1 MAGTRDRNRLSGP
14 WPTLAHGPDY
24 DASGR
29 KPVTMAFALLV
40 PDNAVVVCCAS
51 GPGSRVFFA
60 STNRGNSCL
69 RRQPRKKSA
78 GALLGTKTG
87 LHADSITTP
96 AITAHDLF
104 EAESGPLKL
113 KWVAGEAGK
122 KRPLEPTTA
131 KFPGMALVGHLN
143 FVHPNRIQVIGQAET
158 AYLSR
163 LSGKEAETAIHQ
175 LFACDKTAAVIV
187 TNNRKITPDLITAA
201 DKAARALFS
210 SALPSPLVIDHLQ
223 YYLTRALA
231 PRLTVHGVYM
241 EVMGMGVLITG
252 ESGIGKSEL
261 ALELL
266 SRNHRLIA
274 DDAVEFVRV
283 GPDVL
288 VGQCPTLL
296 SDYLEVRGLGILDI
310 RLMFGETAVRHK
322 KKLHLIV
329 RLESIQRQKM
339 SKIDR
344 LQSKQ
349 LARTILDVEIPEVA
363 LFVGPGRNL
372 AVLVE
377 AATRAYILRMWGFDP
392 LEDFMK
398 RQQDHMN
405 NAGGSQPVKRG
416 ALAGDALRKA
426 RNNID

>member
-1 MAGTRDRNRLSGP
+1 MST
-14 WPTLAHGPDY
+14 PT
-24 DASGR
+24 
-29 KPVTMAFALLV
+29 VTVSDLV
-40 PDNAVVVCCAS
+40 
-51 GPGSRVFFA
+51 
-60 STNRGNSCL
+60 
-69 RRQPRKKSA
+69 
-78 GALLGTKTG
+78 
-87 LHADSITTP
+87 
-96 AITAHDLF
+96 

-113 KWVAGEAGK
+113 KWAAGEAGK
-122 KRPLEPTTA
+122 SRLLEPTTA
-131 KFPGMALVGHLN
+131 RFPGMALVGHLN
-143 FVHPNRIQVIGQAET
+143 FVHPNRVHVVGDTEI
-158 AYLSR
+158 AYLTK
-163 LSGKEAETAIHQ
+163 LGAAEHDAAIHN
-175 LFACDKTAAVIV
+175 LFTSEKTSAVIV
-187 TNNRKITPDLITAA
+187 AGGKKVPAALISAANRASLP
-201 DKAARALFS
+201 LFS
-210 SALPSPLVIDHLQ
+210 SPLPSPVVIDHLQ

-231 PRLTVHGVYM
+231 PRITVHGVYM

-329 RLESIQRQKM
+329 RLETIQRQKM
-339 SKIDR
+339 SKINR
-344 LQSKQ
+344 LESKQ
-349 LARTILDVEIPEVA
+349 MTRGILDVEIPEVA

-398 RQQDHMN
+398 RHQELMN
-405 NAGGSQPVKRG
+405 NGGTGHPLPRG
-416 ALAGDALRKA
+416 TLAGDARRRA
-426 RNNID
+426 RSKVD

>member
-1 MAGTRDRNRLSGP
+1 M
-14 WPTLAHGPDY
+14 
-24 DASGR
+24 
-29 KPVTMAFALLV
+29 
-40 PDNAVVVCCAS
+40 
-51 GPGSRVFFA
+51 
-60 STNRGNSCL
+60 
-69 RRQPRKKSA
+69 
-78 GALLGTKTG
+78 
-87 LHADSITTP
+87 TTP
-96 AITAHDLF
+96 LVTANDLF

-113 KWVAGEAGK
+113 KWVAGQAGM
-122 KRPLEPTTA
+122 KRLLEPTTA

-143 FVHPNRIQVIGQAET
+143 FVHPNRIQVLG
-158 AYLSR
+158 
-163 LSGKEAETAIHQ
+163 EAELDYLVQLSNSERAQAIRN
-175 LFACDKTAAVIV
+175 LFTCEKTSVVIIANDK
-187 TNNRKITPDLITAA
+187 KISADLISAA
-201 DKAARALFS
+201 DAAPRALLS
-210 SALPSPLVIDHLQ
+210 SSLPSPVVIDHLQ

-231 PRLTVHGVYM
+231 PRVTVHGVYM

-329 RLESIQRQKM
+329 RLETTQGQKM
-339 SKIDR
+339 NKIDR
-344 LQSKQ
+344 LQTKQ
-349 LARTILDVEIPEVA
+349 MTRTILDVDVPEVA

-392 LEDFMK
+392 LDDFIK
-398 RQQDHMN
+398 RHQEHMN
-405 NAGGSQPVKRG
+405 NADTNNRSAPRG
-416 ALAGDALRKA
+416 ALANDALRKA
-426 RNNID
+426 RNKVD

>member
-1 MAGTRDRNRLSGP
+1 MRRKQRKRSTGTSIALKAGP
-14 WPTLAHGPDY
+14 I
-24 DASGR
+24 
-29 KPVTMAFALLV
+29 
-40 PDNAVVVCCAS
+40 
-51 GPGSRVFFA
+51 
-60 STNRGNSCL
+60 
-69 RRQPRKKSA
+69 
-78 GALLGTKTG
+78 
-87 LHADSITTP
+87 ADPKTTP
-96 AITAHDLF
+96 MVTAQDLF

-113 KWVAGEAGK
+113 KWVAGENGK
-122 KRPLEPTTA
+122 NRLLEPTTA

-143 FVHPNRIQVIGQAET
+143 FVHPNRVQVIGEAEL
-158 AYLSR
+158 AYLAR
-163 LSGKEAETAIHQ
+163 LDRAEHEQAVHN
-175 LFACDKTAAVIV
+175 LFSCDKTSVVIIANDKKP
-187 TNNRKITPDLITAA
+187 TADLIEAA
-201 DKAARALFS
+201 NQASLALFS
-210 SALPSPLVIDHLQ
+210 SAQPSPVVIDHLQ

-231 PRLTVHGVYM
+231 PRVTVHGVYM

-283 GPDVL
+283 GPDVI

-296 SDYLEVRGLGILDI
+296 SDFLEVRGLGILDI

-329 RLESIQRQKM
+329 RLEAIQGKKM

-349 LARTILDVEIPEVA
+349 RTRSILDVDIPEVA

-377 AATRAYILRMWGFDP
+377 AATRAYILHMWGIDP
-392 LEDFMK
+392 LEEFMK
-398 RQQDHMN
+398 RHHEHMN
-405 NAGGSQPVKRG
+405 SHGAGP
-416 ALAGDALRKA
+416 AAPAGDALRKA
-426 RNNID
+426 RNKVD